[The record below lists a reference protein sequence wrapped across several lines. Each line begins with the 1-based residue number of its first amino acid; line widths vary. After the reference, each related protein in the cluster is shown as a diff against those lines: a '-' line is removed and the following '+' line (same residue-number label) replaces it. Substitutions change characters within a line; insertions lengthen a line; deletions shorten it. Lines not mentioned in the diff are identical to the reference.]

1 MLRIFIG
8 LVFLASCSMKAVKTG
23 GEGVYTYDNG
33 RDYSVDE
40 LKSIAPQVVETSRR
54 DPPVGKLE
62 VLFGKG
68 QSPLKRFGILV
79 FETQIQPTR
88 GGLANEDRI
97 FLSEQGKQL
106 LTERMLKVWE
116 ESFTTLAP
124 DLDYLTS
131 ARLKRAKSFHQFG
144 LPENDYVRAKRT
156 SLAPDDIFF
165 LPKGAKTA
173 TTTTLNPRGM
183 RDMSLAFVPAA
194 ELMGGPKWSEQHK
207 QFVNE
212 VMKELKLDAVVIVMS
227 EVSWTAARFDKHS
240 GEPVPEEIKLRIA
253 ASTLTSLSDYRE
265 RAGKLGH
272 NDVPVINV
280 CFRVYEGKIRFPTR
294 ISVPESE
301 QSFELI
307 EKEILNPMLK
317 AYKDLSIM
325 TVDQLTGDLRK
336 TF

>member
-8 LVFLASCSMKAVKTG
+8 LVFLASCSTKVVKTG
-23 GEGVYTYDNG
+23 GEGVYTYDAG

-40 LKSIAPQVVETSRR
+40 LKSLAPQVVEITRR
-54 DPPVGKLE
+54 DPPEGKLDA
-62 VLFGKG
+62 LFGKG
-68 QSPLKRFGILV
+68 RKPLKRFGILI
-79 FETQIQPTR
+79 FETQIQPSR
-88 GGLANEDRI
+88 GGLASEDRV

-116 ESFTTLAP
+116 ESITTLAP

-131 ARLKRAKSFHQFG
+131 VRLKKAKAFHQFG
-144 LPENDYVRAKRT
+144 LSENDYVRAKRT
-156 SLAPDDIFF
+156 SLAHDDIFF

-183 RDMSLAFVPAA
+183 RDMSLAFVPAV

-227 EVSWTAARFDKHS
+227 EASWTAARIDKHS
-240 GEPVPEEIKLRIA
+240 GEPVPEEIKLRVA

-265 RAGKLGH
+265 RALQIGLK
-272 NDVPVINV
+272 DVPGINV
-280 CFRVYEGKIRFPTR
+280 CYRAYEGKIRIPAR

-301 QSFELI
+301 QSFETI
-307 EKEILNPMLK
+307 EKEVLNPMLS
-317 AYKDLSIM
+317 AYKDLTIM
-325 TVDQLTGDLRK
+325 TVEQLTGDLRK